1 MNCLSL
7 MTNYPVLS
15 LGQRMH
21 VELSAVLV
29 YESKL
34 LLVDENEKV
43 ALYELLTERC
53 KTGMSVL

>member
-1 MNCLSL
+1 

-21 VELSAVLV
+21 VELSAALV

-34 LLVDENEKV
+34 LLIDENEKV